1 MRNLSEEAAVNTS
14 SQRNIHHR
22 RDKRNMLLNP
32 QTSNEIPKL
41 PQEYQITTNGDQFLV
56 LGSGIRD
63 PERTFIFASEL
74 GLQLLS

>member
-1 MRNLSEEAAVNTS
+1 
-14 SQRNIHHR
+14 
-22 RDKRNMLLNP
+22 MLLNP

-63 PERTFIFASEL
+63 PERTFIFVSEL